1 MKSDNGHF
9 CMRWLLQ
16 LAVLEVL
23 QATVAPLIRCSADE
37 SVSVASTAIPIA
49 RLDAPREGV
58 MAVAFFNDGRSLVV
72 GSGDLNCG
80 MIRVWTAPDW
90 RLTTTIRAHDKFVYS
105 LGVDPEGELLVSSS
119 FDETVKVW
127 NTKTGLPIRDLTGH
141 LGRIR
146 SVAFSPDG
154 KLIAGAGQET
164 VIRLW
169 NAATGEPA
177 GVFAGHTD
185 EVEGVAFVADGT
197 ALLSVGNDR
206 VLICWD
212 LATKQKR
219 WKSEIGVASIVGV
232 SPSPDS
238 TMAVTVDNEA
248 AVRLWDV
255 QSGAQ
260 VKVVYDP
267 EGLTR
272 SVAWSPDGRWI
283 AVGCGGRVHVYNVTT
298 MKVVKDIR
306 GDEIRVGAVAFS
318 RDGEFLGTG
327 GWRGDVTVL
336 PIKQE

>member
-1 MKSDNGHF
+1 MH
-9 CMRWLLQ
+9 
-16 LAVLEVL
+16 
-23 QATVAPLIRCSADE
+23 RCSADE
-37 SVSVASTAIPIA
+37 SVSAASAAVTIA
-49 RLDAPREGV
+49 KLDSPRECV

-72 GSGDLNCG
+72 GSGNLNCG

-90 RLTTTIRAHDKFVYS
+90 RLVTTIRAHDKFVYS
-105 LGVDPEGELLVSSS
+105 LAVDPQGEILVSSS
-119 FDETVKVW
+119 IDETVKLW
-127 NTKTGLPIRDLTGH
+127 NAKAGLPIRDLTGH
-141 LGRIR
+141 SGRIR

-154 KLIAGAGQET
+154 RMIAGAGQEK
-164 VIRLW
+164 VVRLW
-169 NAATGEPA
+169 LSATGEPA
-177 GVFAGHTD
+177 GLFAGHSD
-185 EVEGVAFVADGT
+185 EIVGVAFVPDGT

-212 LATKQKR
+212 LATKQMR

-232 SPSPDS
+232 GPSPDS
-238 TMAVTVDNEA
+238 KTAVTVDNEA

-283 AVGCGGRVHVYNVTT
+283 AVGCGGRVHVYDATT

-306 GDEIRVGAVAFS
+306 GDGIRVGAVAFS
-318 RDGEFLGTG
+318 HDGGFLGTG
-327 GWRGDVTVL
+327 GWSGDVTVL